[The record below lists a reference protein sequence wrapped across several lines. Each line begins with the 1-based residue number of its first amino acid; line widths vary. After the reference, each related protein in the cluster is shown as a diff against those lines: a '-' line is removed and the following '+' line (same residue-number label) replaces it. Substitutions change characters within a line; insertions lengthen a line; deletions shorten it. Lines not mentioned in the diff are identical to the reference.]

1 MGKLIAFVLLFVG
14 ALVFI
19 NACTNLNATTV
30 GHIGGWRMS
39 GAFLVAGVLA
49 WVFAPRGK

>member
-14 ALVFI
+14 ASVFI
-19 NACTNLNATTV
+19 NACTNLDGTTV

-39 GAFLVAGVLA
+39 GGFLVAGILA
-49 WVFAPRGK
+49 WVLIGKRK